1 MARLAVL
8 ALLAGSAAA
17 FSVTGR
23 TPVRPLPLA
32 PVGAERACRGLPCTP
47 AARRRTPLALSAM
60 LDPAAAHAATALL
73 DPAHLAAI
81 SPDTMAAI
89 HGMPDVPGVMQLLSD
104 AAAASADA
112 AVPEEQKP
120 GVFGMFVNGIVFCL
134 TALHD
139 ALKGAGVPG
148 AWGLSIAAFTVG
160 IKAMTYPLNYKQMSS
175 TMAMQAIQPKMK
187 AIQNRYASDPQKMN
201 EMIAALYQEENVNP
215 LAGCLPT
222 LVQIPVFIGLYR
234 SVLQLAQADKLE
246 EAFLWIPSLQGPVGE
261 YNLKTGLPIDATAW
275 LFKGWTDG
283 HPAMG
288 WETTLA
294 YLSLPV
300 ILVITQTLSQ
310 KVLQPPPS
318 DDPAQQ
324 QTQQILKFLPLMI
337 GWFAL
342 NVPAGLGVYWVFNN
356 AITTAQGWYIRQQF
370 KPAGAPYTPGQTE
383 TMFKSAPAA
392 SPAKKAAPKPS
403 GFTVDERLPK
413 LDDSPVKAA
422 AAVDVAAKEASEETA
437 EDTTK
442 GSPGPTSKSQAKKMA
457 KAKKKKGGK
466 K

>member
-104 AAAASADA
+104 AAAAADA

-148 AWGLSIAAFTVG
+148 AWGLSIAFFTVG

-175 TMAMQAIQPKMK
+175 TMAMQALQPKMK

-234 SVLQLAQADKLE
+234 SVLQLAQKDLLE
-246 EAFLWIPSLQGPVGE
+246 ESFLWIPSLQGPVGE
-261 YNLKTGLPIDATAW
+261 YNLKTGLPIDPTAW
-275 LFKGWTDG
+275 LFKGWVDG
-283 HPAMG
+283 HPALG
-288 WETTLA
+288 WQATLA

-300 ILVITQTLSQ
+300 ILVITQTISQ
-310 KVLQPPPS
+310 KILQPPPS

-337 GWFAL
+337 GYFAL

-356 AITTAQGWYIRQQF
+356 VITTTQGWYIRQQF
-370 KPAGAPYTPGQTE
+370 KPAGGGSTGAGSTTLFSSSG
-383 TMFKSAPAA
+383 A
-392 SPAKKAAPKPS
+392 STTIEKPKATAPKPS

-413 LDDSPVKAA
+413 LKTPVETTATT
-422 AAVDVAAKEASEETA
+422 EESEEGEEDGDGPKSKTA
-437 EDTTK
+437 E
-442 GSPGPTSKSQAKKMA
+442 KKLA
-457 KAKKKKGGK
+457 KAKKGGK
-466 K
+466 KKK

>member
-8 ALLAGSAAA
+8 ALLAGTAAA

-32 PVGAERACRGLPCTP
+32 PVGAERACRGLPYTP

-104 AAAASADA
+104 AAAAADA

-160 IKAMTYPLNYKQMSS
+160 IKAMK
-175 TMAMQAIQPKMK
+175 AIQPKMK

-201 EMIAALYQEENVNP
+201 EMIAALY
-215 LAGCLPT
+215 
-222 LVQIPVFIGLYR
+222 
-234 SVLQLAQADKLE
+234 
-246 EAFLWIPSLQGPVGE
+246 
-261 YNLKTGLPIDATAW
+261 
-275 LFKGWTDG
+275 
-283 HPAMG
+283 
-288 WETTLA
+288 
-294 YLSLPV
+294 
-300 ILVITQTLSQ
+300 
-310 KVLQPPPS
+310 
-318 DDPAQQ
+318 
-324 QTQQILKFLPLMI
+324 
-337 GWFAL
+337 
-342 NVPAGLGVYWVFNN
+342 
-356 AITTAQGWYIRQQF
+356 
-370 KPAGAPYTPGQTE
+370 
-383 TMFKSAPAA
+383 
-392 SPAKKAAPKPS
+392 
-403 GFTVDERLPK
+403 
-413 LDDSPVKAA
+413 
-422 AAVDVAAKEASEETA
+422 
-437 EDTTK
+437 
-442 GSPGPTSKSQAKKMA
+442 
-457 KAKKKKGGK
+457 
-466 K
+466 